1 MTQFKNGLRTLTDT
15 LSKKMCI
22 NYTPKK
28 LIKKRRYTDDRD
40 TWNILGK
47 HKIKNHNTS
56 LKMDERQK

>member
-1 MTQFKNGLRTLTDT
+1 MGSQRVGHDWVTIISFSLYQ
-15 LSKKMCI
+15 
-22 NYTPKK
+22 
-28 LIKKRRYTDDRD
+28 RRYKDDRD